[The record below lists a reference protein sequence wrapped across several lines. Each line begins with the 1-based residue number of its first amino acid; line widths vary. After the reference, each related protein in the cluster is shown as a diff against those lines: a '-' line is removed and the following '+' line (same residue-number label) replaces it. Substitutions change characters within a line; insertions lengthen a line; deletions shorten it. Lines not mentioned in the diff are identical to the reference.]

1 MKRERTIAVTGAA
14 GGMGTELVPILRDEG
29 CRVIGIDLAGAAI
42 EADLSTASG
51 RRQAVDRLREV
62 TGGVLDG
69 IVFCAGLSRGDPG
82 DIVSVNYFSPVH
94 LLTELRED
102 LGRGETPGA
111 VAVASIAILM
121 PGIAPALT
129 EACLA
134 GDEGAA
140 RALAA
145 TMASSAYRSSKLALA
160 RRVRQI
166 AHTADWAGS
175 GIRLNAVVPGPTDTP
190 MATELMADPQRL
202 QHALDTWGRGLG
214 RVGRPA
220 ELAHVMAFL
229 VGPLASYVVGQV
241 IYVDGGGESA
251 AHQDGI
257 FGEAGTWAADAR
269 PAR

>member
-1 MKRERTIAVTGAA
+1 MTRQRTIAVSGAA
-14 GGMGTELVPILRDEG
+14 GGMGTELVRLLRDEG
-29 CRVIGIDLAGAAI
+29 CRVIGVDLAGADV
-42 EADLSTASG
+42 EADLSTGPG

-69 IVFCAGLSRGDPG
+69 IVLCAGLSRGEPA
-82 DIVSVNYFSPVH
+82 DIVSVNYFSPIH

-111 VAVASIAILM
+111 VAVASIAILA
-121 PGIAPALT
+121 PGIAPELT

-140 RALAA
+140 RALAT

-166 AHTADWAGS
+166 AHTSDWAGS
-175 GIRLNAVVPGPTDTP
+175 GIRLNAVAPGTTATP

-202 QHALDTWGRGLG
+202 EHALDTYGRGLG
-214 RVGRPA
+214 RVGQPA
-220 ELAHVMAFL
+220 ELAEVMAFL
-229 VGPLASYVVGQV
+229 VGPRASYVVGQV

-251 AHQDGI
+251 AHQDRI
-257 FGEAGTWAADAR
+257 FAEAATWAADAR
-269 PAR
+269 AAR